1 MIDFTLEPIE
11 MSGNQEIAEMSL
23 PLTPLDCYDILLN
36 VSISL
41 TSFFFSMTFV
51 LLGNSKFV
59 VLLGCFNK
67 SIQYIL
73 IAPILIIA
81 CLYSLHKLF
90 IIFT

>member
-1 MIDFTLEPIE
+1 
-11 MSGNQEIAEMSL
+11 
-23 PLTPLDCYDILLN
+23 
-36 VSISL
+36 
-41 TSFFFSMTFV
+41 MTFV